1 MKMEMKRKI
10 AKLKKL
16 TSKVYD
22 QTVFRNHLLGHRSI
36 EILKIRIRKW
46 LFNRLKMFIT
56 SSRYEKPMHNPDYTS
71 SDEEMDANPSKHVPL
86 DDKSNMMRIPWM
98 HGRMDRTIAENLLRG
113 PEVGQGAFLMRES
126 QSHKGDFTLTIKNGS
141 RIAHCRIVRNYRGLF
156 ALKVCADRD
165 FVDSDGNRGGP
176 WFADIETLVAEYSL
190 NPIPTLRTR
199 EGRGLVLRNP
209 LLREA
214 GSSRENISPNNKENN
229 PNFKIGFDYRTS
241 EDSKKANPAKD
252 AYSNM
257 TEIQADEA
265 NKSQD
270 DFSVDEL
277 YE

>member
-1 MKMEMKRKI
+1 M
-10 AKLKKL
+10 
-16 TSKVYD
+16 
-22 QTVFRNHLLGHRSI
+22 
-36 EILKIRIRKW
+36 
-46 LFNRLKMFIT
+46 
-56 SSRYEKPMHNPDYTS
+56 
-71 SDEEMDANPSKHVPL
+71 
-86 DDKSNMMRIPWM
+86 
-98 HGRMDRTIAENLLRG
+98 
-113 PEVGQGAFLMRES
+113 
-126 QSHKGDFTLTIKNGS
+126 
-141 RIAHCRIVRNYRGLF
+141 
-156 ALKVCADRD
+156 CADRD